1 MPRSFGHSFRSA
13 AMMIELT
20 FVLLPESNLSLEQL
34 WRVALAGVVGELVA
48 CGYAVAG
55 TSSAGPGRQYEI
67 AGTYQVHPGPAS
79 MTVTTDAGAGRLQF
93 ALNGAQFG
101 KRAPGHDHDALLW
114 MRLIVL
120 GMRLSQAHSIVAHT
134 TDPEQA
140 E

>member
-1 MPRSFGHSFRSA
+1 
-13 AMMIELT
+13 MMIELT

-34 WRVALAGVVGELVA
+34 SRIALPGVVGELVA

-55 TSSAGPGRQYEI
+55 TSAAGSGRQQEI

-79 MTVTTDAGAGRLQF
+79 MTVTTDAGAGRLPF

-101 KRAPGHDHDALLW
+101 KRVAGHDSDGVLW

-120 GMRLSQAHSIVAHT
+120 GMRLSQAHSIVART
-134 TDPEQA
+134 MDPEQTGIIA
-140 E
+140 DETGCKSI